1 MFMLEKISLAACV
14 AVALSTGAM
23 ADDKNGL
30 GHKVGLGQPITEA
43 DIKPWDITILP
54 DGTNLPPGSG
64 TAVVGAKLFLEKGC
78 NACHGEGGTG
88 GSNGAVITDIPLAGR
103 GIEATKTI
111 KNFWSNS
118 TTVFDFI
125 RRAMP
130 WNAPRTLSD
139 DEVYAL
145 TAFIL
150 EGNKLIPPGTVMD
163 AKSLPQVKMPN
174 KDGFIIRFPDRI

>member
-1 MFMLEKISLAACV
+1 MFTSKKLSLAALLFFACAGG
-14 AVALSTGAM
+14 AV

-30 GHKVGLGQPITEA
+30 GNKIGLGQPITES

-64 TAVVGAKLFLEKGC
+64 IASVGAKLFAEKGC

-111 KNFWSNS
+111 KNFWSNA

-130 WNAPRTLSD
+130 WPTPRTLSD

-150 EGNKLIPPGTVMD
+150 AGNKLIPPDAVMD

-174 KDGFIIRFPDRI
+174 KEGFIIKFPDRI

>member
-1 MFMLEKISLAACV
+1 MSMSKVSLAAL
-14 AVALSTGAM
+14 VALSLSSAAF

-30 GHKVGLGQPITEA
+30 GNKVGLGKPITEA

-54 DGTNLPPGSG
+54 DGTNLPAGSG
-64 TAVVGAKLFLEKGC
+64 TAAVGAKLFSEKGC

-88 GSNGAVITDIPLAGR
+88 GSNGAVITDVPLAGR
-103 GIEATKTI
+103 GIEASKTI
-111 KNFWSNS
+111 KNFWSNA

-130 WNAPRTLSD
+130 WPNPRTLSD

-150 EGNKLIPPGTVMD
+150 AGNKLIPPDAVMD

-174 KDGFIIRFPDRI
+174 KDGFIIKFPDRI

>member
-1 MFMLEKISLAACV
+1 
-14 AVALSTGAM
+14 M
-23 ADDKNGL
+23 AR
-30 GHKVGLGQPITEA
+30 TC
-43 DIKPWDITILP
+43 
-54 DGTNLPPGSG
+54 PPVP
-64 TAVVGAKLFLEKGC
+64 AQLFSEKGC

-111 KNFWSNS
+111 KNFWSNP

-130 WNAPRTLSD
+130 WPNPRTLSD

-150 EGNKLIPPGTVMD
+150 AGNKLIPPDAVMD
-163 AKSLPQVKMPN
+163 AKSLPKVQMPN
-174 KDGFIIRFPDRI
+174 KDEFIIKFPDRI

>member
-1 MFMLEKISLAACV
+1 MSMSKVSLAAF
-14 AVALSTGAM
+14 VALSLSSAAL

-30 GHKVGLGQPITEA
+30 GSKIGLGKPITET

-64 TAVVGAKLFLEKGC
+64 TAAMGAKLFSEKGC

-103 GIEATKTI
+103 GIEASKTI
-111 KNFWSNS
+111 KNFWSNA

-130 WNAPRTLSD
+130 WTNPRTLSD

-150 EGNKLIPPGTVMD
+150 AGNKLIPADAVMD
-163 AKSLPQVKMPN
+163 AKSLPKVQMPN
-174 KDGFIIRFPDRI
+174 KDGFIIKFPDRI